1 MITLYYAIENDF
13 VESYEQGSFKVS
25 RKFLESWVNN
35 SLGEFASVQD
45 FLENYTTDD
54 SLQIKEELELC

>member
-1 MITLYYAIENDF
+1 MITLYYAIENDYA
-13 VESYEQGSFKVS
+13 ESYEQGSFKVS
-25 RKFLESWVNN
+25 RKFLESWVDN
-35 SLGEFASVQD
+35 SLGEFTSVKD